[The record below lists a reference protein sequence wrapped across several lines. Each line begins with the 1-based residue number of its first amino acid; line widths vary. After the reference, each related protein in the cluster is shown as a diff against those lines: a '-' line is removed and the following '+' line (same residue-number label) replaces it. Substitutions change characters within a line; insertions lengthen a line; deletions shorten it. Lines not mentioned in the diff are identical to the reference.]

1 MASNDIQLLLQ
12 QIKEDIATVEF
23 EGPDESSLARIEE
36 NFLAM
41 LELIKLFLISERDS
55 YYGFFLMSMRFR
67 ANFRS
72 NGIAGIRLGEYPPVF
87 ESNPLLLCK
96 FGLKEIIYVVCHE
109 IDHVVFNHPAEMLKS
124 NPDRDPRLF
133 KLFNLAADAAVNDR
147 LDLEAKGLHN
157 YMQAPDGAINSDV
170 LSKMFKL
177 HLFKLENYKYYFEA
191 IRDIDVDDDES
202 QPQRMLARLVAEGD
216 GDDGSGDDSESGG
229 GSGSGAS
236 GEPDDGSEGSD
247 GSGEGDEDVVTTDS
261 CGTPTDHDWDDDE
274 SLDSEDM
281 AYAAREFVNAAVG
294 LMSEESR
301 GLMPAG
307 FTSQVAA
314 LNAPPKL
321 SWESI
326 LKQYVG
332 TISAGKRKTRSR
344 LNRRQPQRYDLSGA
358 VDEKTLKIVV
368 AIDTSGSVDDE
379 QVAEILNE
387 ILSIIAHR
395 KYDLTVIECDSIV
408 QRVYK
413 VKGKADVKSSVM
425 GRGGTA
431 FTPVIDYI
439 NNDRTFRDAL
449 LVYFTDGYG
458 ESSIPRPHTYRNL
471 WVLTQGR
478 YLSLK
483 EPYGAVVSMDEGR

>member
-1 MASNDIQLLLQ
+1 MASNDIQLLLH
-12 QIKEDIATVEF
+12 QIKEDIATVEL
-23 EGPDESSLARIEE
+23 EGPDEATLARIEE
-36 NFLAM
+36 SFLAM

-124 NPDRDPRLF
+124 NPERDPRLF

-147 LDLEAKGLHN
+147 LDLEAKGLHS
-157 YMQAPDGAINSDV
+157 YMQAPDGAINSSV
-170 LSKMFKL
+170 LSEMFEL

-191 IRDIDVDDDES
+191 IREMDVDDDVS
-202 QPQRMLARLVAEGD
+202 QPQRMLARFGEEGD
-216 GDDGSGDDSESGG
+216 GGN
-229 GSGSGAS
+229 
-236 GEPDDGSEGSD
+236 GSEGSGEPGEGSGDSEGAD
-247 GSGEGDEDVVTTDS
+247 GSGEGDGGVVTAGA
-261 CGTPTDHDWDDDE
+261 CGAPTDHDWDDDE
-274 SLDSEDM
+274 SLDADDM

-307 FTSQVAA
+307 FTSQVVA

-321 SWESI
+321 SWESL

-379 QVAEILNE
+379 QVAQILNE
-387 ILSIIAHR
+387 VLSIIAHR
-395 KYDLTVIECDSIV
+395 KYDLTVIECDSVV

-413 VKGKADVKSSVM
+413 VKGRADVKSSVM

-431 FTPVIDYI
+431 FTPVIEYI

-471 WVLTQGR
+471 WVLTQGE
-478 YLSLK
+478 YLSLR
-483 EPYGAVVSMDEGR
+483 EPYGAVISMDEGR